1 MKMTD
6 KDLKKQNTLS
16 KLKIKSQPNTQKKEV
31 FMKLRFENIADE
43 KIIKDK
49 INEAKREIKLLE
61 EADFLKKVELNENN
75 LEKMREIKKAYI
87 NIVTRD
93 WTFKPLEI
101 VVANPDGTEIA
112 TIK

>member
-1 MKMTD
+1 MKVKFKNVVD
-6 KDLKKQNTLS
+6 K
-16 KLKIKSQPNTQKKEV
+16 
-31 FMKLRFENIADE
+31 

-49 INEAKREIKLLE
+49 IDEAKREIKLLE
-61 EADFLKKVELNENN
+61 EADFLEKVELSENN

-87 NIVTRD
+87 NIVTKD

-101 VVANPDGTEIA
+101 IIANSEGTEIA